1 MTSPYIPNGPF
12 CASAR
17 IAKIMSR
24 CCRTS
29 STGTSISALT
39 PRIPIVPFRL
49 ASQPGAAIVNC
60 HGSLSVIDG
69 GAASFGAS
77 SIEPAPTLPMIANT
91 APARKKNLILMWPI
105 LSSPSAKSE
114 KKINCRLIDP
124 HDLGALETSASRL
137 ECDPN
142 EHQGKKDG

>member
-60 HGSLSVIDG
+60 QGSLSVIDG
-69 GAASFGAS
+69 GATSFGVYGS
-77 SIEPAPTLPMIANT
+77 DPAKRSGAERTAA
-91 APARKKNLILMWPI
+91 APAKKNHFSLMEHDFI
-105 LSSPSAKSE
+105 VVDAEIRE
-114 KKINCRLIDP
+114 KKLVINQ
-124 HDLGALETSASRL
+124 SS
-137 ECDPN
+137 
-142 EHQGKKDG
+142 